1 MKKVWVENGCIVC
14 RACEMLA
21 GEVFVV
27 TEETALVRPDADLT
41 SDENVREAAD
51 VCPVEVIRYRE

>member
-1 MKKVWVENGCIVC
+1 
-14 RACEMLA
+14 MLA

-27 TEETALVRPDADLT
+27 TEETALVRPDADLA

-51 VCPVEVIRYRE
+51 ICPVEVIRYRE